1 MYTRTYSDDHH
12 GILIPDSY
20 GGTTFTDGLKFEQTP
35 PEEKESATR
44 QEETEDVSGTPTTAK
59 KASTSLDES
68 KSHLFSFLPNI
79 LNFSNFSLQNLGKE
93 EVLIIAAAIFLFLS
107 KEGDKEL
114 AIMLILLLFLG

>member
-35 PEEKESATR
+35 PEEKESDTR
-44 QEETEDVSGTPTTAK
+44 QEETEDVSATPTTAK
-59 KASTSLDES
+59 KASTSFDES

-79 LNFSNFSLQNLGKE
+79 FNFSNFSLQNLGKE

>member
-20 GGTTFTDGLKFEQTP
+20 GGTAFTDGLKGEPSPPDESDLQTCQD
-35 PEEKESATR
+35 EAQGTSAAPSTA
-44 QEETEDVSGTPTTAK
+44 TKVS
-59 KASTSLDES
+59 ASAEES
-68 KSHLFSFLPNI
+68 KSHFLSFLPNI
-79 LNFSNFSLQNLGKE
+79 FNFSNLSLQNLGKE
-93 EVLIIAAAIFLFLS
+93 EILIIAAAIFLFLS

>member
-20 GGTTFTDGLKFEQTP
+20 GGTTFTDGVKFEKTP
-35 PEEKESATR
+35 PDE
-44 QEETEDVSGTPTTAK
+44 
-59 KASTSLDES
+59 KASGAWEEEGEAASKAPDEAKEASLPADES

-79 LNFSNFSLQNLGKE
+79 FNFSNFSLQNLGKE
-93 EVLIIAAAIFLFLS
+93 EILIIAAAFFLFLS